1 MVSKLNE
8 SLARKKGLISSTAKL
23 IQYPIV
29 LAWAVTVRKFQGQ
42 TEANPQ
48 KVVTDLNSVFEA
60 AQAYVMKS
68 RVQELEQLYILE
80 ELPEEKIYANHKALT
95 EIDRLLKVSINQNP
109 TDWDKEADETRIKIS
124 FLNCRSMKNK
134 FDHIKADKCLMKSD
148 IIVLTETW
156 LEHTQN
162 EDDQYKLTEFEA
174 NLNSIGRGK
183 GIASYYKLKMQNVT
197 NINCEGFSITKLEAD
212 NLDIIGVYRS
222 QGGTLTSLMSHLE
235 TLIVDGKTT
244 VIGGDFNVCALASP
258 KNHLS
263 ETLRQ
268 NGFIQLVKKLT
279 HIEGGLIDHV
289 YLVQGENTRFSCI
302 IEEFPK
308 YYSDQDEIGIIL
320 IEKDKE

>member
-1 MVSKLNE
+1 
-8 SLARKKGLISSTAKL
+8 
-23 IQYPIV
+23 
-29 LAWAVTVRKFQGQ
+29 
-42 TEANPQ
+42 
-48 KVVTDLNSVFEA
+48 
-60 AQAYVMKS
+60 
-68 RVQELEQLYILE
+68 
-80 ELPEEKIYANHKALT
+80 
-95 EIDRLLKVSINQNP
+95 
-109 TDWDKEADETRIKIS
+109 
-124 FLNCRSMKNK
+124 
-134 FDHIKADKCLMKSD
+134 MKSD

-162 EDDQYKLTEFEA
+162 EDDQYKLTEYEA

-197 NINCEGFSITKLEAD
+197 NINCEGFSITKLEAE
-212 NLDIIGVYRS
+212 NFDIIGVYRS

-268 NGFIQLVKKLT
+268 KGFIQLVQKTT

-289 YLVQGENTRFSCI
+289 YLVQGENMRFSCI
-302 IEEFPK
+302 LEDFPK
-308 YYSDQDEIGIIL
+308 YYSDHDGIGIIL
-320 IEKDKE
+320 IEKDEE